1 MAGVTVVC
9 TFRVKKGKEKEF
21 EGLLKIHWPKLKEL
35 GLATAKPAINY
46 RGADR
51 EGNPIFFEIFEWRDQ
66 KAVEEAHNNPK
77 VMQIWEPMGACVED
91 RGGAPKMEFVDAKQL
106 NLFGSK

>member
-1 MAGVTVVC
+1 MAAVTVVC

-21 EGLLKIHWPKLKEL
+21 EGLLKQHWPRLKEL
-35 GLATAKPAINY
+35 GLATATPARNW

-51 EGNPIFFEIFEWRDQ
+51 GGNPIFFEIYEWRDE
-66 KAVEEAHNNPK
+66 KAVQEAHDNPK

-91 RGGAPKMEFVDAKQL
+91 RGGAPKMEFVHVKQL
-106 NLFGSK
+106 NLFGGK